1 MDIEYLREFLALAAK
16 SNYTEASGAL
26 GVSQPT
32 LSRHIAALE
41 RELGMRLFER
51 DTHKVVLTDE
61 GREAIGPCNTIL
73 AEYDRLASK
82 GRLTL
87 RVGAPIENV
96 DLRSGLLEAFLALR
110 DDYPGAQLSFVK
122 MTFDSCDDLLLQGKL
137 DVGVTVHT
145 DLPLTDITSVP
156 LVKLPVSVYL
166 SKESPLASRHEISLT
181 DLAGCT
187 WCTMSP
193 TGDIGWSYAS
203 VQSLFARYGVTNVP
217 WRFSED
223 PHFIGPKEFILVALN
238 IRPEAI
244 GEHLVHLEI
253 SERPTVPIDV
263 YWRTPDKR
271 PLIRRYI
278 AGLQTLFGSV

>member
-1 MDIEYLREFLALAAK
+1 
-16 SNYTEASGAL
+16 
-26 GVSQPT
+26 
-32 LSRHIAALE
+32 
-41 RELGMRLFER
+41 
-51 DTHKVVLTDE
+51 
-61 GREAIGPCNTIL
+61 
-73 AEYDRLASK
+73 
-82 GRLTL
+82 
-87 RVGAPIENV
+87 
-96 DLRSGLLEAFLALR
+96 
-110 DDYPGAQLSFVK
+110 
-122 MTFDSCDDLLLQGKL
+122 
-137 DVGVTVHT
+137 
-145 DLPLTDITSVP
+145 
-156 LVKLPVSVYL
+156 
-166 SKESPLASRHEISLT
+166 
-181 DLAGCT
+181 
-187 WCTMSP
+187 MSP

-263 YWRTPDKR
+263 YWRTSDKR